1 MWREIRGGR
10 AGARE
15 LLGDPAMQ
23 LLALARQDRRVHGL
37 GQQRVAEPKR
47 AGILVGDEDSL
58 VDGLAERLTVF
69 RTHQRRADVP
79 SGGGDQPQ
87 EVSSSPL
94 TRWSSTSRRLPGSSP
109 AGREQLLGEEWIAAR
124 ALRDRTRTP
133 GVGEQRDHVLVRE
146 RGELE
151 VSARSGAP
159 RALDEP
165 AQGLSMRAEQD
176 DSLVS
181 EVVREEDDQ
190 VERRRVGPVQVF
202 EHQQHRIGV
211 IGEPRQRGLEHTQ
224 LRAGLARERTERF
237 DERLVRQLGADE
249 IDRAADPDGESAVA
263 SARRDLGGEPRLA
276 DARLTRDEH
285 SPAAPRLRR
294 VEHALELFQL
304 ACAPDEHGASISL
317 RGRPGAEIRIRAA
330 QDKAHCPM
338 RGAPFA
344 TRIGLPSRRQVM
356 SAFRRLPCAVA
367 TALVVAAIAAP
378 TAGARPIY
386 DSPGT
391 PVARSNG
398 GGFDLG
404 SAAVGAGGAGAFL
417 VLTAAG
423 IAFVGQRR
431 HRVGVVS

>member
-1 MWREIRGGR
+1 MASDREELGVPGADRARGRQRLRADPSRLLEAPRGDQPVAERRECLRELGRRRLRRHERDRALECRDPGIALTGGMQVAAEAVEQPHRAQWVAVADQLDGLLHEFGRARRRTRVPGQLRGAITEVGEVGSVRHLGPEPDRPFEVRARLGQAEDRLRVARRGDGGGERLFAAPRHRPVWREIRGGR

-87 EVSSSPL
+87 EVSIESAHAL
-94 TRWSSTSRRLPGSSP
+94 EQHVAEASRQLAS
-109 AGREQLLGEEWIAAR
+109 GREQLLGEEWIAAR
-124 ALRDRTRTP
+124 ALRDRARTP

-151 VSARSGAP
+151 DERPLRAP

-224 LRAGLARERTERF
+224 L
-237 DERLVRQLGADE
+237 
-249 IDRAADPDGESAVA
+249 
-263 SARRDLGGEPRLA
+263 
-276 DARLTRDEH
+276 
-285 SPAAPRLRR
+285 
-294 VEHALELFQL
+294 
-304 ACAPDEHGASISL
+304 
-317 RGRPGAEIRIRAA
+317 
-330 QDKAHCPM
+330 
-338 RGAPFA
+338 
-344 TRIGLPSRRQVM
+344 
-356 SAFRRLPCAVA
+356 
-367 TALVVAAIAAP
+367 
-378 TAGARPIY
+378 
-386 DSPGT
+386 
-391 PVARSNG
+391 
-398 GGFDLG
+398 
-404 SAAVGAGGAGAFL
+404 
-417 VLTAAG
+417 
-423 IAFVGQRR
+423 
-431 HRVGVVS
+431 